1 METEESKTDQEKIKA
16 FLVMVKSDPGY
27 SIKTIY
33 GGEKIFILEKGKEI
47 IWIID
52 VFKGKYSLDFI
63 TKEAA
68 EAIIELM
75 HEDEAPLAIIPDEL
89 WETERGKKVIAE
101 ADRIAK
107 SIEDYQKGL
116 KKPEGG

>member
-16 FLVMVKSDPGY
+16 FLEMVKSDPGY

-33 GGEKIFILEKGKEI
+33 GGEKIFVLEKGKRI

-52 VFKGKYSLDFI
+52 VFKENYSLDFI
-63 TKEAA
+63 TKEGA

-75 HEDEAPLAIIPDEL
+75 KEEEGPLATIPDEV

-101 ADRIAK
+101 ADRIVK
-107 SIEDYQKGL
+107 SIKDYQKTNTA
-116 KKPEGG
+116 